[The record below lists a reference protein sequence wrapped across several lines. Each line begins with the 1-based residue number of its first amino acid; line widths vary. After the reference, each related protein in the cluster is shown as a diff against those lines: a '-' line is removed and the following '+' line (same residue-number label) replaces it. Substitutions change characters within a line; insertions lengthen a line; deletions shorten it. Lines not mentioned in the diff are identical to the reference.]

1 MSSKSY
7 LDDLSDISLARVA
20 AWEQHGVD
28 AIEADLKNNDGM
40 RYVGGPPEV
49 RQQAWRWVRAV
60 RAAEAAPK
68 LSDAVE
74 LKVPL
79 AGFGSF
85 NLKTAWRAIAAKLNG
100 SRS

>member
-7 LDDLSDISLARVA
+7 LDDLSDISLARVE
-20 AWEQHGVD
+20 AWERYGVD

-49 RQQAWRWVRAV
+49 REQAWRWVRAV

-68 LSDAVE
+68 LSDAIEFEDSIRVR
-74 LKVPL
+74 VHQGWDGL
-79 AGFGSF
+79 A
-85 NLKTAWRAIAAKLNG
+85 RDCCQV
-100 SRS
+100 

>member
-20 AWEQHGVD
+20 VWEQHGVD
-28 AIEADLKNNDGM
+28 VIEADLKHNDGM

-68 LSDAVE
+68 LGFFD
-74 LKVPL
+74 LKR
-79 AGFGSF
+79 
-85 NLKTAWRAIAAKLNG
+85 AWRALAAKFRRG
-100 SRS
+100 KP

>member
-7 LDDLSDISLARVA
+7 LDDLSDISLVHVA
-20 AWEQHGVD
+20 AWERHGVD

-68 LSDAVE
+68 LS
-74 LKVPL
+74 LR
-79 AGFGSF
+79 
-85 NLKTAWRAIAAKLNG
+85 TAWRAITAKLRRRNP
-100 SRS
+100 

>member
-7 LDDLSDISLARVA
+7 LDDLSDISLARVE
-20 AWEQHGVD
+20 AWERYGVD

-49 RQQAWRWVRAV
+49 REQAWRWVRAV

-68 LSDAVE
+68 LSDAIE
-74 LKVPL
+74 FKIPF
-79 AGFGSF
+79 GFGSI
-85 NLKTAWRAIAAKLNG
+85 KVGTAWRAIAAKFRRWK
-100 SRS
+100 S

>member
-28 AIEADLKNNDGM
+28 VIEDDLKNNDGM

-60 RAAEAAPK
+60 RAAEAAPGPIGEGCTSSFSSWS
-68 LSDAVE
+68 LSPMP
-74 LKVPL
+74 PL
-79 AGFGSF
+79 
-85 NLKTAWRAIAAKLNG
+85 TV
-100 SRS
+100 